1 MSEKPKQTIK
11 TETVSIRRAPKYLQ
25 FILLGAFLGILT
37 ALLLGFGSGE
47 LQGPLLAIG
56 ATIGVG
62 FGILVAVIL
71 DRIFLSRGKV
81 LDATKITE

>member
-1 MSEKPKQTIK
+1 MSEKPKQTIQ
-11 TETVSIRRAPKYLQ
+11 TEKVGIRRAPKYLQ
-25 FILLGAFLGILT
+25 FVLSGGFLGILT
-37 ALLLGFGSGE
+37 SLLLGIGSGE

-56 ATIGVG
+56 ATVGVG

-71 DRIFLSRGKV
+71 DRIFLARGKQ